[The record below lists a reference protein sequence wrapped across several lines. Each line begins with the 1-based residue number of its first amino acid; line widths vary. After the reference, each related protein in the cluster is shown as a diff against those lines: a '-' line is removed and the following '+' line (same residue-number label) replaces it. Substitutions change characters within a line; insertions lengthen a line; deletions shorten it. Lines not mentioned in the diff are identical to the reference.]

1 MILNLGA
8 YATEIVRARL
18 DATPRGQM
26 DAAKAIG
33 LNRLQM
39 FCLVM
44 LWPALAKMWP
54 AMVSQIII
62 VKLGSAVCGHISTAK
77 LSHAANLI
85 QSRNFRACESF
96 EPSLVYSFV
105 ALFCIVPCFPLLLLS
120 KRLELTLYVSS
131 R

>member
-1 MILNLGA
+1 MTLNLGA

-18 DATPRGQM
+18 DATPCGQM

-39 FCLVM
+39 FRLVM
-44 LWPALAKMWP
+44 LSPAFAKMWP

-62 VKLGSAVCGHISTAK
+62 VKLGSALCGHISTAE
-77 LSHAANLI
+77 LSYAANLI

-96 EPSLVYSFV
+96 EPSLVYIFV
-105 ALFCIVPCFPLLLLS
+105 ALFYFALCFPLSLLS
-120 KRLELTLYVSS
+120 KRLELTLSVSS